1 MSKIFPCDFPNT
13 FSLARRQKS
22 SKEIRSWTTQLGF
35 IFAGKCLTF
44 IPPKKFREKYNSLI
58 TFFRLCQFW
67 VFYEPLRLYRNLI
80 CFSAKRFTSG
90 YFFAHNF
97 SKQTFKL
104 QVDRRNFD
112 LEFLRHLPFRMA
124 ADLLK
129 MQSCAWKKMSCQ
141 LVKATASFFRQPKII
156 FHWTL
161 FVLANIMYP

>member
-67 VFYEPLRLYRNLI
+67 VFYVPLHFHRNLI
-80 CFSAKRFTSG
+80 YFSAKRFTSG

-97 SKQTFKL
+97 SKQTLKL
-104 QVDRRNFD
+104 QVDRKNFD
-112 LEFLRHLPFRMA
+112 LGFLRHLPFRMA
-124 ADLLK
+124 ARRRT
-129 MQSCAWKKMSCQ
+129 CWKCKVVRERKCHVNWWK
-141 LVKATASFFRQPKII
+141 LPP
-156 FHWTL
+156 L
-161 FVLANIMYP
+161 FSGSQR